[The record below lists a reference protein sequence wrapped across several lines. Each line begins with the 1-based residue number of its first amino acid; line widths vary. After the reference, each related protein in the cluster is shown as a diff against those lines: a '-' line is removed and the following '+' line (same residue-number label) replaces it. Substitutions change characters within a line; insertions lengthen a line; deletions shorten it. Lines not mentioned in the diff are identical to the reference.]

1 VRYNKDTDI
10 LSYKVTLL
18 ENEVIKMAF
27 FDNLK
32 IMTESF
38 TKAATDMANSVSTTA
53 REQGSINNIE
63 KEIGVLNSEIDT
75 AYTQIGR
82 RFVEYVI
89 EKKEM
94 PGIDVS
100 DKLNMLK
107 PKMSRKTE
115 LEAERIEIQKRLKD
129 MALIQEK
136 NRLEDEFR
144 IEKDKLDR
152 GRAMDII
159 NEVEYEQK
167 INQYRKR
174 IDNFDEIKKIEQ
186 QHEFGIISLQEK
198 EIKINLILIS

>member
-1 VRYNKDTDI
+1 MRYNKDADI

>member
-1 VRYNKDTDI
+1 MRYNKDTDI

-18 ENEVIKMAF
+18 ENGVIKMAF

-38 TKAATDMANSVSTTA
+38 TKAATDMANSVSTIA

-100 DKLNMLK
+100 DILNMLE

-136 NRLEDEFR
+136 NRLEEEFR

>member
-198 EIKINLILIS
+198 EIKINLILNS

>member
-1 VRYNKDTDI
+1 MRYNKDTDI

-100 DKLNMLK
+100 DILNMLE

-186 QHEFGIISLQEK
+186 QYEFGIINLQEK
-198 EIKINLILIS
+198 EIKINLILNS

>member
-100 DKLNMLK
+100 DILNMLE

>member
-1 VRYNKDTDI
+1 MRYNKDTDI